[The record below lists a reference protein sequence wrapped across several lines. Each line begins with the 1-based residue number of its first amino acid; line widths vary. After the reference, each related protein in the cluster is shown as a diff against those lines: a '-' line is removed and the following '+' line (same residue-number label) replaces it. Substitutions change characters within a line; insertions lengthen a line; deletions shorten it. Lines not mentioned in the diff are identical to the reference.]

1 MAANGER
8 QRGDIIY
15 PEEQVVQRIGELA
28 DELSPFIKAEE
39 AVLVPL
45 FRGAKEFH
53 DEFKRHLA
61 LAHDLTPPSEPM
73 KVSRY
78 DNGEARPP
86 RIEKDVSPEA
96 VAGQTAIIMDEIIE
110 DGESVDTAEQSLV
123 DKRARKIVRVVL
135 VKRKAAS
142 GRVDVAGFEYEG
154 HEWVEGWGA
163 DDGLG
168 EGRERRD
175 IIVSFR
181 QPSDLAA

>member
-1 MAANGER
+1 MSVNGER
-8 QRGDIIY
+8 QRGDVIY
-15 PEEQVVQRIGELA
+15 PEKQVVRRISELA
-28 DELSPFIKAEE
+28 NELSPLIKAED

-53 DEFKRHLA
+53 DEFKRHLK
-61 LAHDLTPPSEPM
+61 LAHDLDPPSLPM

-78 DNGEARPP
+78 DSGEARTP
-86 RIEKDVSPEA
+86 RIEKDVDPK
-96 VAGQTAIIMDEIIE
+96 AIEDQAALILDEIIE
-110 DGESVDTAEQSLV
+110 DGESVDTAEQSLIE
-123 DKRARKIVRVVL
+123 KRARKIVRVVL
-135 VKRKAAS
+135 VKRKSGS

-168 EGRERRD
+168 EGRARRD